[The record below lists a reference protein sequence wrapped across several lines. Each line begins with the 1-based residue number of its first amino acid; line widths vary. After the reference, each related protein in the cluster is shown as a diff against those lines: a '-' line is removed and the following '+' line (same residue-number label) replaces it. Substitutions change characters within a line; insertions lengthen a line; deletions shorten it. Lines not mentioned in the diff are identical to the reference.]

1 MNKTQRFLFASLL
14 AGVLCCPRGWAA
26 SASVSPAS
34 PNAGAVST
42 NGSAASPNAS
52 AASTNASAAS
62 QNAKASSANGGA
74 VSPTKAASASAKAAP
89 AAGQFDQLVDDFV
102 LGTLALSPTTATS
115 FGYHVHH
122 GAALDDML
130 DDFSPAGI
138 TASRSLL
145 ADIEAR
151 IARLDTAA
159 LDSEQRADIEIMQD
173 ALGASRLELDDIQ
186 SYRHKP
192 TTYVELVGNG
202 LYAPYVLQYAPAPE
216 RYRHI
221 INRLNKVPELI
232 RQAETNLQDS
242 PEVWNRVA
250 REENAGNVGLID
262 ITLRADCPP
271 EERMRYD
278 QAAVRA
284 IAALNGFS
292 HWLENNLADKTSDW
306 RLGKELYAKKF
317 RLVLETG
324 KTPEALL
331 AEAEADLS
339 KARAEIAR
347 LAAPKTVEQA
357 LADVAREHATAATF
371 IPSAKQALI
380 AATAFVKSK
389 DLVTLPPNAN
399 LEVIETPVFMRGLYG
414 VGGFN
419 PAPALEP
426 KLGAFFWVTPIP
438 SEWPQSRIDSK
449 LREYNDS
456 GMQHL
461 TVHEAMPG
469 HYVQGEYANEIQP
482 RSRRLLRNIF
492 GNGPYVE
499 GWAVYSQQLM
509 AEQGYLGDTPGY
521 RLTLQKQLLRVLAN
535 TILDVRLQTMGMTDQ
550 EALDLMTKNTYQEM
564 EEATAKLQ
572 RAKLSSC
579 QLPTYYAGYKGW
591 LAVREHYQAKH
602 GAGSSL
608 KEFHESAL
616 RQGAVPLPVLDRLL
630 Q

>member
-1 MNKTQRFLFASLL
+1 MNKNQSLYL
-14 AGVLCCPRGWAA
+14 ACLLSGVLGGPGVW
-26 SASVSPAS
+26 
-34 PNAGAVST
+34 
-42 NGSAASPNAS
+42 
-52 AASTNASAAS
+52 AASTNAIAAS
-62 QNAKASSANGGA
+62 ANAKPGSASANA
-74 VSPTKAASASAKAAP
+74 APANVKAASTGNAKAAP
-89 AAGQFDQLVDDFV
+89 TGNAKAASTDGQFDQLVDDFV
-102 LGTLALSPTTATS
+102 LGTLALSPTAATG

-122 GAALDDML
+122 GASLDDML

-138 TASRSLL
+138 AASRSLSR
-145 ADIEAR
+145 DIEAR
-151 IARLDTAA
+151 IARLDTAS
-159 LDSEQRADIEIMQD
+159 LDAEQRADIDIMHN
-173 ALGASRLELDDIQ
+173 ALGASRLELDEIQ
-186 SYRHKP
+186 SYRHNP
-192 TTYVELVGNG
+192 TSYVELLGNG
-202 LYAPYVLQYAPAPE
+202 LYSPYMLQYAPAAE

-221 INRLNKVPELI
+221 INRLTKIPELI

-250 REENAGNVGLID
+250 RDENTGNIGLINT
-262 ITLRADCPP
+262 TLRDACPTG
-271 EERMRYD
+271 ERMRYD
-278 QAAVRA
+278 QAAAGAV
-284 IAALNGFS
+284 AALQGFN
-292 HWLENNLADKTSDW
+292 HWLEDNLAEKPSDW
-306 RLGKELYAKKF
+306 RLGKERYAKKF
-317 RLVLETG
+317 SLVLATG

-331 AEAEADLS
+331 AEAEEDLV
-339 KARAEIAR
+339 KVRAEIAR

-357 LADVAREHATAATF
+357 LADVARQHATAATF
-371 IPSAKQALI
+371 MPSAKQALV
-380 AATAFVKSK
+380 AATTFVKSK
-389 DLVTLPPNAN
+389 DLLTLPPNAN
-399 LEVIETPVFMRGLYG
+399 LEVIETPVFMRGLYS

-426 KLGAFFWVTPIP
+426 KLGAFFWLTPIP
-438 SEWPQSRIDSK
+438 VEWPQSRIDSK

-456 GMQHL
+456 GIQHL

-535 TILDVRLQTMGMTDQ
+535 TILDVRLQTLGMTDSQ
-550 EALDLMTKNTYQEM
+550 AIDLMTKNTYQEM

-591 LAVREHYQAKH
+591 LAVREHYQSKH
-602 GAGSSL
+602 GAAFSL

-616 RQGAVPLPVLDRLL
+616 RQGAVPLPVLERLL

>member
-1 MNKTQRFLFASLL
+1 MNKNRRLPIQRLAIRRFHVACLL
-14 AGVLCCPRGWAA
+14 AGVLCCP
-26 SASVSPAS
+26 
-34 PNAGAVST
+34 GAW
-42 NGSAASPNAS
+42 AASPNAKG
-52 AASTNASAAS
+52 AAAD
-62 QNAKASSANGGA
+62 
-74 VSPTKAASASAKAAP
+74 
-89 AAGQFDQLVDDFV
+89 GQFEQLVDDFV
-102 LGTLALSPTTATS
+102 LGTLALAPSTATS

-122 GAALDDML
+122 GASLDDML

-138 TASRSLL
+138 AASRNLVH
-145 ADIEAR
+145 DIEAR
-151 IARLDTAA
+151 IARLDTSA
-159 LDSEQRADIEIMQD
+159 LDAEQRADIDIMHD
-173 ALGASRLELDDIQ
+173 ALGAARLELDEIQ
-186 SYRHKP
+186 GYRHNP
-192 TTYVELVGNG
+192 TTYVELLGNA
-202 LYAPYVLQYAPAPE
+202 LYTPYVLQYAPVLQ

-232 RQAETNLQDS
+232 RQAEANLQDS
-242 PEVWNRVA
+242 PEIWNRVA
-250 REENAGNVGLID
+250 RDENTGNIGLID

-278 QAAVRA
+278 QAAAAAV
-284 IAALNGFS
+284 AALHGFN
-292 HWLENNLADKTSDW
+292 HWLENNLAEKQSDW
-306 RLGKELYAKKF
+306 RLGKERYAKKF
-317 RLVLETG
+317 RLVLATG

-331 AEAEADLS
+331 AEAEADLV
-339 KARAEIAR
+339 KVRAEIAR
-347 LAAPKTVEQA
+347 LSAPKTVEQA
-357 LADVAREHATAATF
+357 LADVARQHATVATYM
-371 IPSAKQALI
+371 PSAKQALV

-389 DLVTLPPNAN
+389 DLLTLPPNAN

-438 SEWPQSRIDSK
+438 SDWPQSRVDSK

-469 HYVQGEYANEIQP
+469 HYVQAEYANEVQP

-550 EALDLMTKNTYQEM
+550 EALDLMTKSTYQEM

-591 LAVREHYQAKH
+591 LAVREHDQAKH
-602 GAGSSL
+602 GAAFTL

-616 RQGAVPLPVLDRLL
+616 RQGAVPLPVLERLL

>member
-1 MNKTQRFLFASLL
+1 MNKTQPLRIERFRIACLV
-14 AGVLCCPRGWAA
+14 AGVLCCPSLWAA
-26 SASVSPAS
+26 SS
-34 PNAGAVST
+34 
-42 NGSAASPNAS
+42 
-52 AASTNASAAS
+52 
-62 QNAKASSANGGA
+62 NAK
-74 VSPTKAASASAKAAP
+74 PPP
-89 AAGQFDQLVDDFV
+89 AGDQFEQLVDDFV
-102 LGTLALSPTTATS
+102 FGTLALSPASATGV
-115 FGYHVHH
+115 GYHIHH
-122 GAALDDML
+122 GTVLDDLL

-138 TASRSLL
+138 AASRSLL
-145 ADIEAR
+145 HDIEAR
-151 IARLDTAA
+151 IGKLETASLDA
-159 LDSEQRADIEIMQD
+159 EQRADIDIMRD
-173 ALGASRLELDDIQ
+173 ALGATRLELQEIQ
-186 SYRHKP
+186 SYRHNP
-192 TTYVELVGNG
+192 TTYVELLGNA
-202 LYAPYVLQYAPAPE
+202 LYSPYVLHYAEAAE

-232 RQAETNLQDS
+232 RQAEANLQDS

-250 REENAGNVGLID
+250 REENAGNVALID
-262 ITLRADCPP
+262 TTLRTDCPAG
-271 EERMRYD
+271 ERMRYD
-278 QAAVRA
+278 QAAAAA
-284 IAALNGFS
+284 IAALNGFN
-292 HWLENNLADKTSDW
+292 HWLEDNLAEKVSDW
-306 RLGKELYAKKF
+306 RLGKERYAKKF
-317 RLVLETG
+317 RLVLATG
-324 KTPEALL
+324 KTPETLL
-331 AEAEADLS
+331 AEAEADLA
-339 KARAEIAR
+339 KTRAEIAR

-357 LADVAREHATAATF
+357 LADVARQHASIATY
-371 IPSAKQALI
+371 IPSAKQALA
-380 AATAFVKSK
+380 AATAFVKAK
-389 DLVTLPPNAN
+389 DLLTLPPNAN
-399 LEVIETPVFMRGLYG
+399 LEVIETPTFMRGIYG

-438 SEWPQSRIDSK
+438 STWPQSRVDSK

-469 HYVQGEYANEIQP
+469 HYVQGEYANELQP
-482 RSRRLLRNIF
+482 PSRRLLRNIF

-535 TILDVRLQTMGMTDQ
+535 TILDIRLQTFGMTDQ
-550 EALDLMTKNTYQEM
+550 EALDLMTQSTYQET

-591 LAVREHYQAKH
+591 LAVREHYQSKR
-602 GAGSSL
+602 GSTFNL

-616 RQGAVPLPVLDRLL
+616 KQGAVPLPVLDRLL

>member
-1 MNKTQRFLFASLL
+1 MNNIQRIGVACLL
-14 AGVLCCPRGWAA
+14 TSVLACPCVRAA
-26 SASVSPAS
+26 SANPRA
-34 PNAGAVST
+34 PST
-42 NGSAASPNAS
+42 D
-52 AASTNASAAS
+52 
-62 QNAKASSANGGA
+62 
-74 VSPTKAASASAKAAP
+74 
-89 AAGQFDQLVDDFV
+89 GQFAQLVDDFV
-102 LGTLALSPTTATS
+102 FGTLALSPTNATGV
-115 FGYHVHH
+115 GYHVHH
-122 GAALDDML
+122 GASLDDML
-130 DDFSPAGI
+130 DDFSPAGMA
-138 TASRSLL
+138 ASRSLTQ
-145 ADIEAR
+145 DMEAR
-151 IARLDTAA
+151 IARLDTGA
-159 LDSEQRADIEIMQD
+159 LDAEQRADIDIMRD
-173 ALGASRLELDDIQ
+173 ALGASRLELDEIQ
-186 SYRHKP
+186 GYRHNP
-192 TTYVELVGNG
+192 TIYVEMVGNA
-202 LYAPYVLQYAPAPE
+202 LYTPYVLQYASAPE

-221 INRLNKVPELI
+221 INRLTKVPEFI
-232 RQAETNLQDS
+232 RQAEANLQDS
-242 PEVWNRVA
+242 PEIWNRVA
-250 REENAGNVGLID
+250 REENTGNVGLID
-262 ITLRADCPP
+262 TTLRADCPAG
-271 EERMRYD
+271 ERMRYD
-278 QAAVRA
+278 QAAAAA
-284 IAALNGFS
+284 IAALQGFN
-292 HWLENNLADKTSDW
+292 HWLEDHLAERTSDW

-317 RLVLETG
+317 RLVLATG

-331 AEAEADLS
+331 AEAEADLITV
-339 KARAEIAR
+339 RAEIAR

-357 LADVAREHATAATF
+357 LAEVARQHATAATF
-371 IPSAKQALI
+371 IPSAKQALM

-389 DLVTLPPNAN
+389 DLLTLPPNAN
-399 LEVIETPVFMRGLYG
+399 LEVIETPVFLRGLYG

-438 SEWPQSRIDSK
+438 SEWPQPRIDSK
-449 LREYNDS
+449 LREYNES

-469 HYVQGEYANEIQP
+469 HYVQGEYANAVQP

-550 EALDLMTKNTYQEM
+550 QALDLMTKNTYQET

-591 LAVREHYQAKH
+591 LAVREHYRSTH
-602 GAGSSL
+602 GAAVSL

-616 RQGAVPLPVLDRLL
+616 RQGAVPLPVLERLL

>member
-1 MNKTQRFLFASLL
+1 MNKNQSLYL
-14 AGVLCCPRGWAA
+14 ACLLTGILSGPGVW
-26 SASVSPAS
+26 
-34 PNAGAVST
+34 
-42 NGSAASPNAS
+42 
-52 AASTNASAAS
+52 AASTNA
-62 QNAKASSANGGA
+62 NA
-74 VSPTKAASASAKAAP
+74 
-89 AAGQFDQLVDDFV
+89 QFDQLVDDFV
-102 LGTLALSPTTATS
+102 LGTLALSPTTATG

-122 GAALDDML
+122 GASLDDML

-138 TASRSLL
+138 AASRSLSR
-145 ADIEAR
+145 DIDAR
-151 IARLDTAA
+151 IARLDTAS
-159 LDSEQRADIEIMQD
+159 LDAEQRADIDIMRN
-173 ALGASRLELDDIQ
+173 ALGASRLELDEIQ
-186 SYRHKP
+186 SYRHNP
-192 TTYVELVGNG
+192 TSYVELLGNG
-202 LYAPYVLQYAPAPE
+202 LYSPYVLQYAPAGE

-221 INRLNKVPELI
+221 INRLNKIPELI
-232 RQAETNLQDS
+232 RQAEANLQDS
-242 PEVWNRVA
+242 PEIWNRVA
-250 REENAGNVGLID
+250 RDENTGNIGLINT
-262 ITLRADCPP
+262 TLRDACPTG
-271 EERMRYD
+271 ERMRYD
-278 QAAVRA
+278 QAAAGA
-284 IAALNGFS
+284 IAALQGFN
-292 HWLENNLADKTSDW
+292 HWLEDNLAEKPSDW
-306 RLGKELYAKKF
+306 RLGKERYAKKF
-317 RLVLETG
+317 SLVLATG

-331 AEAEADLS
+331 AEAEEDLV
-339 KARAEIAR
+339 KVRAEIAR

-357 LADVAREHATAATF
+357 LADVARQHATAATF
-371 IPSAKQALI
+371 MPSAKQALV
-380 AATAFVKSK
+380 AATAFVRSK
-389 DLVTLPPNAN
+389 DLLTLPPNAN
-399 LEVIETPVFMRGLYG
+399 LEVIETPVFMRGLYS

-438 SEWPQSRIDSK
+438 AEWPQSRIDSK

-456 GMQHL
+456 GIQHL

-535 TILDVRLQTMGMTDQ
+535 TILDVRLQTLGMTDSQ
-550 EALDLMTKNTYQEM
+550 AIDLMTKNTYQEM

-591 LAVREHYQAKH
+591 LAVREHYQSKH
-602 GAGSSL
+602 GAGFSL

>member
-1 MNKTQRFLFASLL
+1 MNKNQSLHFICL
-14 AGVLCCPRGWAA
+14 LTGVLCCPQVW
-26 SASVSPAS
+26 
-34 PNAGAVST
+34 
-42 NGSAASPNAS
+42 
-52 AASTNASAAS
+52 AASTNA
-62 QNAKASSANGGA
+62 
-74 VSPTKAASASAKAAP
+74 KAASTDSR
-89 AAGQFDQLVDDFV
+89 FEQLVDDFV
-102 LGTLALSPTTATS
+102 FGTLALSPTTATS

-122 GAALDDML
+122 GASLDDML

-138 TASRSLL
+138 AASRGLL
-145 ADIEAR
+145 QDIEAR
-151 IARLDTAA
+151 IARLDTAS
-159 LDSEQRADIEIMQD
+159 LDAEQRADIDIMHD
-173 ALGASRLELDDIQ
+173 ALGASRLELDEIQ
-186 SYRHKP
+186 SYRHNP
-192 TTYVELVGNG
+192 TTYVELLGNG
-202 LYAPYVLQYAPAPE
+202 LYTPYVLHYAPPTE

-221 INRLNKVPELI
+221 INRLKKVPELV

-242 PEVWNRVA
+242 PEAWNRVA
-250 REENAGNVGLID
+250 REENSGNIGLID
-262 ITLRADCPP
+262 TTLRADCPP

-278 QAAVRA
+278 QAAA
-284 IAALNGFS
+284 AATAALNGFNR
-292 HWLENNLADKTSDW
+292 WLEDNLAERVSDW
-306 RLGKELYAKKF
+306 RLGKERYAKKF

-331 AEAEADLS
+331 AEAEADLV
-339 KARAEIAR
+339 KVRAEIAR

-357 LADVAREHATAATF
+357 LADVARQHATAATF
-371 IPSAKQALI
+371 IPSAKQALV

-389 DLVTLPPNAN
+389 DLLTLPPNAN
-399 LEVIETPVFMRGLYG
+399 LEVIETPVFMRGIYG

-438 SEWPQSRIDSK
+438 SAWPQSRIDSK

-469 HYVQGEYANEIQP
+469 HYVQAEYSNEVQP

-550 EALDLMTKNTYQEM
+550 EALDLMTKNTYQET

-591 LAVREHYQAKH
+591 LAVREHNQVKH
-602 GAGSSL
+602 GSAFSL

-616 RQGAVPLPVLDRLL
+616 REGAVPLPVLDRLL
-630 Q
+630 K

>member
-1 MNKTQRFLFASLL
+1 MNKIQSCHVAGLL
-14 AGVLCCPRGWAA
+14 AGVLCCPGVWAA
-26 SASVSPAS
+26 ATA
-34 PNAGAVST
+34 
-42 NGSAASPNAS
+42 
-52 AASTNASAAS
+52 
-62 QNAKASSANGGA
+62 
-74 VSPTKAASASAKAAP
+74 AKAAP
-89 AAGQFDQLVDDFV
+89 DGQFEQLVDDFV
-102 LGTLALSPTTATS
+102 FGTLALSPTTATG

-122 GAALDDML
+122 EQPLDDML

-138 TASRSLL
+138 AASHGLL
-145 ADIEAR
+145 HDIEAR
-151 IARLDTAA
+151 IARLDSAT
-159 LDSEQRADIEIMQD
+159 LDPEQRADIDIMRN
-173 ALGASRLELDDIQ
+173 ALGASRLDLDEIQ
-186 SYRHKP
+186 SYRHNP
-192 TTYVELVGNG
+192 TIYVELLGNG
-202 LYAPYVLQYAPAPE
+202 LYSPYVLQYAPAPE

-232 RQAETNLQDS
+232 RQAESNLQDS

-250 REENAGNVGLID
+250 REENTGTVGLID
-262 ITLRADCPP
+262 TTLRTDCPP
-271 EERMRYD
+271 GERMRFD
-278 QAAVRA
+278 QAAATA
-284 IAALNGFS
+284 IASLNGFN
-292 HWLENNLADKTSDW
+292 HWLEDHLAEKVSDW

-317 RLVLETG
+317 RLVLATG

-331 AEAEADLS
+331 AEAEADLV
-339 KARAEIAR
+339 KTRAEIAR
-347 LAAPKTVEQA
+347 LAAPKTVDQA
-357 LADVAREHATAATF
+357 LADVARRHAMAATF
-371 IPSAKQALI
+371 IPAAKQAL
-380 AATAFVKSK
+380 ATATAFVKSK
-389 DLVTLPPNAN
+389 DLLTLPPNAN

-438 SEWPQSRIDSK
+438 GDWPQTRIDSK

-469 HYVQGEYANEIQP
+469 HYVQAEYANEVQP
-482 RSRRLLRNIF
+482 RSRRLLRNIY

-509 AEQGYLGDTPGY
+509 ADQGYLSDTPGY

-535 TILDVRLQTMGMTDQ
+535 TILDVRLQTMGMTDRQ
-550 EALDLMTKNTYQEM
+550 ALDLMTNSTYQET

-602 GAGSSL
+602 GAGFSL
-608 KEFHESAL
+608 KEFHEAAL
-616 RQGAVPLPVLDRLL
+616 RQGAVPLPVLDQLL

>member
-1 MNKTQRFLFASLL
+1 M
-14 AGVLCCPRGWAA
+14 
-26 SASVSPAS
+26 
-34 PNAGAVST
+34 
-42 NGSAASPNAS
+42 
-52 AASTNASAAS
+52 
-62 QNAKASSANGGA
+62 
-74 VSPTKAASASAKAAP
+74 
-89 AAGQFDQLVDDFV
+89 
-102 LGTLALSPTTATS
+102 
-115 FGYHVHH
+115 
-122 GAALDDML
+122 
-130 DDFSPAGI
+130 
-138 TASRSLL
+138 
-145 ADIEAR
+145 
-151 IARLDTAA
+151 
-159 LDSEQRADIEIMQD
+159 
-173 ALGASRLELDDIQ
+173 
-186 SYRHKP
+186 
-192 TTYVELVGNG
+192 
-202 LYAPYVLQYAPAPE
+202 
-216 RYRHI
+216 
-221 INRLNKVPELI
+221 PELI

-250 REENAGNVGLID
+250 REENTGNIGLID
-262 ITLRADCPP
+262 TTLRADCPP

-278 QAAVRA
+278 QAAAAAV
-284 IAALNGFS
+284 AALHGFN
-292 HWLENNLADKTSDW
+292 HWLEDNLAEKQGDW
-306 RLGKELYAKKF
+306 RLGKERYAKKF
-317 RLVLETG
+317 RLVLATG

-331 AEAEADLS
+331 AEAEADLV
-339 KARAEIAR
+339 KVRAEIAR

-357 LADVAREHATAATF
+357 LADVARQHATVATYM
-371 IPSAKQALI
+371 PSAKQALV

-389 DLVTLPPNAN
+389 DLLTLPPNAN
-399 LEVIETPVFMRGLYG
+399 LEVIETPVFMRGIYG

-438 SEWPQSRIDSK
+438 RDWPQSRVDSK

-469 HYVQGEYANEIQP
+469 HYVQAEYANEVQP

-521 RLTLQKQLLRVLAN
+521 RLTLQKQLLRVLGN
-535 TILDVRLQTMGMTDQ
+535 TILDVRLQTLGMTDQ
-550 EALDLMTKNTYQEM
+550 EALDLMTKSTYQEM

-591 LAVREHYQAKH
+591 LAVREHDQAKH
-602 GAGSSL
+602 GAAFSL
-608 KEFHESAL
+608 KQFHESAL
-616 RQGAVPLPVLDRLL
+616 RQGAVPLPVLERLL

>member
-1 MNKTQRFLFASLL
+1 MNKIQSFYFACLIT
-14 AGVLCCPRGWAA
+14 GVLCCPGVWAA
-26 SASVSPAS
+26 SA
-34 PNAGAVST
+34 NAK
-42 NGSAASPNAS
+42 
-52 AASTNASAAS
+52 AASTD
-62 QNAKASSANGGA
+62 
-74 VSPTKAASASAKAAP
+74 
-89 AAGQFDQLVDDFV
+89 GQFEQLVDDFV
-102 LGTLALSPTTATS
+102 LGTLALSPTTATG

-122 GAALDDML
+122 GASLDDML

-138 TASRSLL
+138 AASRGLL
-145 ADIEAR
+145 HDIDAR
-151 IARLDTAA
+151 IARLDTAS
-159 LDSEQRADIEIMQD
+159 LDAEQRADIDIMHD
-173 ALGASRLELDDIQ
+173 ALGASRLELDEIQ
-186 SYRHKP
+186 SYRHNP
-192 TTYVELVGNG
+192 TTYVELLGNG
-202 LYAPYVLQYAPAPE
+202 LYTPYVLQYAPAQE

-242 PEVWNRVA
+242 PGVWNRVA
-250 REENAGNVGLID
+250 RDENTGNIGLID
-262 ITLRADCPP
+262 TTLRADCPP
-271 EERMRYD
+271 GERMRYD
-278 QAAVRA
+278 QAAAAA
-284 IAALNGFS
+284 ITALNGFN
-292 HWLENNLADKTSDW
+292 HWLEDNLAEKSSDW
-306 RLGKELYAKKF
+306 RLGKERYAKKF
-317 RLVLETG
+317 RLVLATG

-331 AEAEADLS
+331 AEAEADLV

-347 LAAPKTVEQA
+347 LAAPKSVEQA
-357 LADVAREHATAATF
+357 LADVARQHATATTF

-389 DLVTLPPNAN
+389 DLLTLPPNAN
-399 LEVIETPVFMRGLYG
+399 LQVIETPVFLRGLYSS
-414 VGGFN
+414 GGFN

-469 HYVQGEYANEIQP
+469 HYVQGEYANEIRP

-535 TILDVRLQTMGMTDQ
+535 TILDVRLQTLGMTDQ
-550 EALDLMTKNTYQEM
+550 EALDLMTKYTYQET

-591 LAVREHYQAKH
+591 LGVREHYQSKH
-602 GAGSSL
+602 GAAFSL
-608 KEFHESAL
+608 KEFHESGL
-616 RQGAVPLPVLDRLL
+616 RQGAVPLPVLDGLL